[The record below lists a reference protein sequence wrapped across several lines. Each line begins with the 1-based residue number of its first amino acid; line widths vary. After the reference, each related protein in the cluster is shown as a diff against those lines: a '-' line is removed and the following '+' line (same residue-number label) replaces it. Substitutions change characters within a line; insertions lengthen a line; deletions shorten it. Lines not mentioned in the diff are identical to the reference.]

1 MPLTAT
7 NIEHGVVAARPD
19 QMYGWPGITR
29 TEEDDILVAASE
41 RIYHQA
47 PQGRTVVMRSADSG
61 RTWSQPQEVYN
72 SEQDD
77 RDASLRTMPDG
88 TVVLT
93 SFSTTDWVP
102 RVINGKFIEGTAIP
116 ERWLSQWQAL
126 VERQGLTGERP
137 KRTWL
142 LRSED
147 GGRNWGPPVDTP
159 TGQHSGPCATADGR
173 LIYVGWGTANAEA
186 ARIEERG
193 PICAW
198 ESTDKGDTWEKVGEI
213 PRPKESTEGLGLG
226 ENHLVETSPGH
237 LVVMF
242 RSEGCDRD
250 DQYLYQSNSF
260 DAGHTW
266 SVAERLPVWGHPPH
280 LTVLSSGAILCSYGY
295 RRDPL
300 SIRAMLSYDEGKTWD
315 YDNFINLYELPVKHD
330 FGYPVSVE
338 YAPGEILTVYY
349 INRKY
354 VFANDHYD
362 HLPYAEDAGGI
373 MSIRWTLK

>member
-1 MPLTAT
+1 MPLTA
-7 NIEHGVVAARPD
+7 NDIEHGTVAARPD
-19 QMYGWPGITR
+19 QMYGWPGITL
-29 TEEDDILVAASE
+29 TADNEILVSASE
-41 RIYHQA
+41 RIYHVA
-47 PQGRTVVMRSADSG
+47 PQGRTVVMRSTDDG
-61 RTWSQPQEVYN
+61 RTWSQPQEIYN

-77 RDASLRTMPDG
+77 RDASLRTLPDG
-88 TVVLT
+88 TIILT

-102 RVINGKFIEGTAIP
+102 YVIDGRFVERTEIP

-126 VERQGLTGERP
+126 VERQGLTGKRP

-173 LIYVGWGTANAEA
+173 LIYVGPPQ
-186 ARIEERG
+186 IETNL
-193 PICAW
+193 PVTAW
-198 ESTDKGDTWEKVGEI
+198 ESTDNGDSWEKIGEI
-213 PRPKESTEGLGLG
+213 PRPDGISDETLLV
-226 ENHLVETSPGH
+226 ENHPVETSPGR
-237 LVVMF
+237 LVVLF

-250 DQYLYQSNSF
+250 DQYLYQSESD
-260 DAGHTW
+260 DAGRTW
-266 SVAERLPVWGHPPH
+266 SVPERLPVWGHPPH

-295 RRDPL
+295 RRKPL

-315 YDNFINLYELPVKHD
+315 HENFITLYELPVDHD

-349 INRKY
+349 LNRKY
-354 VFANDHYD
+354 VRSNDGMI
-362 HLPYAEDAGGI
+362 HLPYVEDAGGI
-373 MSIRWTLK
+373 MSVRWTLT

>member
-88 TVVLT
+88 TVILS

-102 RVINGKFIEGTAIP
+102 YVIDGNFVEGTAIP
-116 ERWLSQWQAL
+116 ERWRSQWRAL
-126 VERQGLTGERP
+126 IERQGLTGERP
-137 KRTWL
+137 QRSWL
-142 LRSED
+142 MRSED
-147 GGRNWGPPVDTP
+147 DGRAWGPPIDTP
-159 TGQHSGPCATADGR
+159 TGQHAGPGVLSDGR
-173 LIYVGWGTANAEA
+173 LIYVGLGK
-186 ARIEERG
+186 IEERG

-198 ESTDKGDTWEKVGEI
+198 ESTDKGDTWDKVGEI
-213 PRPKESTEGLGLG
+213 PRPKESTEELELG

-242 RSEGCDRD
+242 RSGERGAGDWD
-250 DQYLYQSNSF
+250 SQFLYQSHSH
-260 DAGHTW
+260 DAGRNW
-266 SVAERLPVWGHPPH
+266 SEAERLPVWGYPPH
-280 LTVLSSGAILCSYGY
+280 LTVLSSGAVLCSYGH
-295 RRDPL
+295 RREPL
-300 SIRAMLSYDEGKTWD
+300 SVRAMLSDDEGQTWD
-315 YDNFINLYELPVKHD
+315 YENFITLYELPAKHD

-338 YAPGEILTVYY
+338 LSPGEILTVYY
-349 INRKY
+349 LNKKY
-354 VFANDHYD
+354 VQRDDKFY
-362 HLPYAEDAGGI
+362 HLPYVEDAGGI
-373 MSIRWTLK
+373 MSARWTLE